1 MSTTVTKVHDTD
13 PRAGTGRYRPAGR
26 PAAPSRS
33 GPARR
38 RTAVGSVRR
47 ALTGGAT
54 LLWAAIVVVPVY
66 WLVVT
71 SLRSRADFTA
81 DSPLALPGHPTLD
94 SYRTVLDGDFTTY
107 LLNSVVV
114 TAGTVVLTV
123 TVALMAAFAIVRGA
137 GSRLSRVSFRLYL
150 LGLAIPLQAVI
161 IPVYLLI
168 IRMQLYDSLLAIVLP
183 SAAFALPITV
193 MILVSFLRDVPR
205 SLFEAMIVDGA
216 GDWRML
222 FSLAAPLAR
231 PALMTVA
238 VYDGL
243 QVWNGF
249 LFPLILTQSGDKAVL
264 PLALTLY
271 RGQFGIDV
279 PATMAA
285 VVLSTLPM
293 LALFILARRQ
303 LVAGLTA
310 GFSK

>member
-1 MSTTVTKVHDTD
+1 MSTTVTKA
-13 PRAGTGRYRPAGR
+13 RAATAPDDLPA
-26 PAAPSRS
+26 P
-33 GPARR
+33 GPATPGPVRPNP
-38 RTAVGSVRR
+38 VPGILRR
-47 ALTGGAT
+47 ALAGGTT
-54 LLWAAIVVVPVY
+54 LLWTAIVVVPVY

-71 SLRSRADFTA
+71 SLRGRTDFTT
-81 DSPLALPGHPTLD
+81 DSPLALPGHPTFD
-94 SYRTVLDGDFTTY
+94 NYRTVLAGDFTTY

-114 TAGTVVLTV
+114 TAGTVVLAV
-123 TVALMAAFAIVRGA
+123 AFALMAAFAIVRGA
-137 GSRLSRVSFRLYL
+137 GSRLSRLSFRLFL

-168 IRMQLYDSLLAIVLP
+168 IRMRLYDSLLAIVLP

-222 FSLAAPLAR
+222 WSLAAPLAR
-231 PALMTVA
+231 PALTTVA

-271 RGQFGIDV
+271 KGQFGIDV

-293 LALFILARRQ
+293 LALFILARRR

>member
-1 MSTTVTKVHDTD
+1 MSTTVTKVDAPRTD
-13 PRAGTGRYRPAGR
+13 TGRDPVAGR
-26 PAAPSRS
+26 PTAPQRP

-38 RTAVGSVRR
+38 RTAVGAVRR

-81 DSPLALPGHPTLD
+81 DSPLALPSHPTLD
-94 SYRTVLDGDFTTY
+94 SYRSVLAGDFTTY
-107 LLNSVVV
+107 LLNSVIV
-114 TAGTVVLTV
+114 TVATVALTVV
-123 TVALMAAFAIVRGA
+123 VALMAAFAIVRGA

>member
-1 MSTTVTKVHDTD
+1 MSTTVTKDRT
-13 PRAGTGRYRPAGR
+13 PRTGIDRDRAAGR
-26 PAAPSRS
+26 PAAAARPGRSR
-33 GPARR
+33 RL
-38 RTAVGSVRR
+38 TAADAVRR
-47 ALTGGAT
+47 ALAGSTT
-54 LLWAAIVVVPVY
+54 LLWTAIVVVPVY

-71 SLRSRADFTA
+71 SLRSRTDFTA
-81 DSPLALPGHPTLD
+81 DSPLALPGHPTLAN
-94 SYRTVLDGDFTTY
+94 YRTVLDSDFTTY

-114 TAGTVVLTV
+114 TTGTVVLTV
-123 TVALMAAFAIVRGA
+123 AVALMAAFAIVRNA
-137 GSRLSRVSFRLYL
+137 GSRLSRLSFRLFL

-183 SAAFALPITV
+183 SAAFARPLTV

-222 FSLAAPLAR
+222 WSLAAPLAR

>member
-1 MSTTVTKVHDTD
+1 MSTTVTKS
-13 PRAGTGRYRPAGR
+13 RPIATER
-26 PAAPSRS
+26 PVPPT
-33 GPARR
+33 PARPVRRNPVPGFLR
-38 RTAVGSVRR
+38 RTLTSGA
-47 ALTGGAT
+47 ALFWT
-54 LLWAAIVVVPVY
+54 AIVVVPIY

-71 SLRSRADFTA
+71 SLRSQSDFTS
-81 DSPLALPGHPTLD
+81 DSPLALPSHPTLD

-107 LLNSVVV
+107 LLNSVIV
-114 TAGTVVLTV
+114 TAGTVVIAV
-123 TVALMAAFAIVRGA
+123 AVALMAAFSIVRNA
-137 GSRLSRVSFRLYL
+137 GTRFSRVSFRLFL

-168 IRMQLYDSLLAIVLP
+168 IRMHLYDSLLAIVLP

-222 FSLAAPLAR
+222 WSLAAPLAR

-264 PLALTLY
+264 PLALTLF

>member
-1 MSTTVTKVHDTD
+1 MSTTSTARGRHQARPPVQAAA
-13 PRAGTGRYRPAGR
+13 RSRRGGTPL
-26 PAAPSRS
+26 
-33 GPARR
+33 R
-38 RTAVGSVRR
+38 RTLSGVA
-47 ALTGGAT
+47 ALGWTA
-54 LLWAAIVVVPVY
+54 LAVVPVY

-71 SLRSRADFTA
+71 SLRTRTDFTT
-81 DSPLALPGHPTLD
+81 DSPLALPSSPTLEN
-94 SYRTVLDGDFTTY
+94 YKTVLNGEFTTY
-107 LLNSVVV
+107 LINSVFV
-114 TAGTVVLTV
+114 TLVTVAV
-123 TVALMAAFAIVRGA
+123 TLVVALMAAFTVVRYSNPW
-137 GSRLSRVSFRLYL
+137 SRLSFRLYL

-168 IRMQLYDSLLAIVLP
+168 IRLQMYDSLPAIVLP
-183 SAAFALPITV
+183 SAAFALPVTV
-193 MILVSFLRDVPR
+193 MILVSFLRDIPR
-205 SLFEAMIVDGA
+205 SLFEAMVVDGA

-222 FSLAAPLAR
+222 FSLVAPMAR
-231 PALMTVA
+231 PALVTVA

-249 LFPLILTQSGDKAVL
+249 LFPLILTQSSDKAVL

-293 LALFILARRQ
+293 LVVFVLARRQ

>member
-1 MSTTVTKVHDTD
+1 MSTLVATL
-13 PRAGTGRYRPAGR
+13 
-26 PAAPSRS
+26 
-33 GPARR
+33 R
-38 RTAVGSVRR
+38 RTA
-47 ALTGGAT
+47 AGGAT
-54 LLWAAIVVVPVY
+54 LLWTALVVVPLY
-66 WLVVT
+66 WVVVT
-71 SLRSRADFTA
+71 SLRGRADFTTGN
-81 DSPLALPGHPTLD
+81 PLALPGRPSLD
-94 SYRTVLDGDFTTY
+94 NYRTVLDGEFTTY
-107 LLNSVVV
+107 LLNSVIV
-114 TAGTVVLTV
+114 TVATVAIVIV
-123 TVALMAAFAIVRGA
+123 VALMAAFSIVRHTNPW
-137 GSRLSRVSFRLYL
+137 SRLTFRLYL

-168 IRMQLYDSLLAIVLP
+168 IRMRMYDSLLAIVLP
-183 SAAFALPITV
+183 SAAFALPVTV
-193 MILVSFLRDVPR
+193 MILVSFLRDIPR
-205 SLFEAMIVDGA
+205 SLFEAMVVDGA

-222 FSLAAPLAR
+222 FSLAAPMAR
-231 PALMTVA
+231 PALVTVA

-271 RGQFGIDV
+271 RGEFGINV

-293 LALFILARRQ
+293 LVVFVLARRQ

>member
-1 MSTTVTKVHDTD
+1 MIVTAATV
-13 PRAGTGRYRPAGR
+13 
-26 PAAPSRS
+26 
-33 GPARR
+33 
-38 RTAVGSVRR
+38 
-47 ALTGGAT
+47 
-54 LLWAAIVVVPVY
+54 AIVMV
-66 WLVVT
+66 
-71 SLRSRADFTA
+71 
-81 DSPLALPGHPTLD
+81 
-94 SYRTVLDGDFTTY
+94 
-107 LLNSVVV
+107 
-114 TAGTVVLTV
+114 
-123 TVALMAAFAIVRGA
+123 VALMAAFSIVRYTNRW
-137 GSRLSRVSFRLYL
+137 SRLTFRLYL

-168 IRMQLYDSLLAIVLP
+168 IRMQMYDSLLAIVLP
-183 SAAFALPITV
+183 SAAFALPVTV

-205 SLFEAMIVDGA
+205 SLFEAMVVDGA

-222 FSLAAPLAR
+222 FSLAAPMAR
-231 PALMTVA
+231 PALVTVA

-271 RGQFGIDV
+271 RGEFGIDV

-293 LALFILARRQ
+293 LVVFVLARRQ

>member
-1 MSTTVTKVHDTD
+1 MSTTVTKTRT
-13 PRAGTGRYRPAGR
+13 PATGRQGVPTHRAVTPKPVRRNPAPGIL
-26 PAAPSRS
+26 
-33 GPARR
+33 R
-38 RTAVGSVRR
+38 RT
-47 ALTGGAT
+47 LTSGAT
-54 LLWAAIVVVPVY
+54 LFWTAIVVVPIY

-71 SLRSRADFTA
+71 SLRSQSDFTS
-81 DSPLALPGHPTLD
+81 DSPLALPSHPTLD

-107 LLNSVVV
+107 LMNSVIV
-114 TAGTVVLTV
+114 TAGTVVIAV
-123 TVALMAAFAIVRGA
+123 AVALMAAFSIVRNA
-137 GSRLSRVSFRLYL
+137 GSRFSRVSFRLFL

-168 IRMQLYDSLLAIVLP
+168 IRMHLYDSLLAIVLP

-222 FSLAAPLAR
+222 WSLAAPLAR

-264 PLALTLY
+264 PLALTLF

>member
-1 MSTTVTKVHDTD
+1 MSTTLTRT
-13 PRAGTGRYRPAGR
+13 RAGVGKDDGADAAGR
-26 PAAPSRS
+26 PVT
-33 GPARR
+33 ARR
-38 RTAVGSVRR
+38 APWPYRAATALRR
-47 ALTGGAT
+47 VVTGGAA
-54 LLWAAIVVVPVY
+54 LLWTALVVVPVY

-71 SLRSRADFTA
+71 SLRSGTDFTTA
-81 DSPLALPGHPTLD
+81 SPLAPPGHPTLAN
-94 SYRTVLDGDFTTY
+94 YRTVLDGDFATY
-107 LLNSVVV
+107 LLNSAVV
-114 TAGTVVLTV
+114 TVATVVFTV
-123 TVALMAAFAIVRGA
+123 VAALMAAFAIVRNS
-137 GSRLSRVSFRLYL
+137 GSRWSRVTFRLFL

-168 IRMQLYDSLLAIVLP
+168 IRMRLYDSLAAIVLP
-183 SAAFALPITV
+183 SVAFALPITV

-205 SLFEAMIVDGA
+205 SLFEAMVVDGA

-222 FSLAAPLAR
+222 VSLAAPLAR
-231 PALMTVA
+231 PALVTVA

-285 VVLSTLPM
+285 VVLSTLPV
-293 LALFILARRQ
+293 FVVFVLARRQ

>member
-1 MSTTVTKVHDTD
+1 MSTTVTKTRT
-13 PRAGTGRYRPAGR
+13 PTGRETVPTHRAVPPR
-26 PAAPSRS
+26 TVRRNPVPSIL
-33 GPARR
+33 R
-38 RTAVGSVRR
+38 RT
-47 ALTGGAT
+47 LTSGAT
-54 LLWAAIVVVPVY
+54 LFWTAIVVVPVY

-71 SLRSRADFTA
+71 SLRSQSDFTS
-81 DSPLALPGHPTLD
+81 DSPLALPSHPTLD
-94 SYRTVLDGDFTTY
+94 SYRTVLDSDFTTY
-107 LLNSVVV
+107 LINSVVV
-114 TAGTVVLTV
+114 TAGTVVIAV
-123 TVALMAAFAIVRGA
+123 AVALMAAFSIVRNA
-137 GSRLSRVSFRLYL
+137 GTRFSRVSFRLFL

-168 IRMQLYDSLLAIVLP
+168 IRMHLYDSLLAIVLP

-222 FSLAAPLAR
+222 WSLAAPLAR

-264 PLALTLY
+264 PLALTLF

-279 PATMAA
+279 PSTMAA

>member
-1 MSTTVTKVHDTD
+1 MSTTVTKVDD
-13 PRAGTGRYRPAGR
+13 PRTGTGRDRAAGR
-26 PAAPSRS
+26 PTAPARP
-33 GPARR
+33 GPAHR
-38 RTAVGSVRR
+38 RTAVGAVRR

-54 LLWAAIVVVPVY
+54 LLWTAIVVVPVY

-71 SLRSRADFTA
+71 SLRSRGDFTA

-94 SYRTVLDGDFTTY
+94 NYRTVLAGDFTTY

-114 TAGTVVLTV
+114 TVAAVALTV
-123 TVALMAAFAIVRGA
+123 AFALMAAFAIVRGA

>member
-1 MSTTVTKVHDTD
+1 MSTTVTKTRTPATEGRTVPSH
-13 PRAGTGRYRPAGR
+13 RAPA
-26 PAAPSRS
+26 P
-33 GPARR
+33 GPVRKNP
-38 RTAVGSVRR
+38 VPGILRR
-47 ALTGGAT
+47 ALTGGAALFWT
-54 LLWAAIVVVPVY
+54 AIVVVPIY

-71 SLRSRADFTA
+71 SLRSKSDFTS
-81 DSPLALPGHPTLD
+81 DSPLALPSHPTLD

-114 TAGTVVLTV
+114 TAGTVVIAV
-123 TVALMAAFAIVRGA
+123 AVALMAAFSIVRNA
-137 GSRLSRVSFRLYL
+137 GSRFSRVSFRVFL

-168 IRMQLYDSLLAIVLP
+168 IRMHLYDSLLAIVLP

-222 FSLAAPLAR
+222 WSLAAPLAR

-264 PLALTLY
+264 PLALTLFK
-271 RGQFGIDV
+271 GQFGIDV

>member
-1 MSTTVTKVHDTD
+1 MSTTVTKT
-13 PRAGTGRYRPAGR
+13 RTTTGRETVPTHRAVPPRPVRRNPVPGIL
-26 PAAPSRS
+26 
-33 GPARR
+33 R
-38 RTAVGSVRR
+38 RT
-47 ALTGGAT
+47 LTSGAT
-54 LLWAAIVVVPVY
+54 LFWTALVVVPIY

-71 SLRSRADFTA
+71 SLRSQSDFTS

-94 SYRTVLDGDFTTY
+94 SYRTVLDSDFTTY
-107 LLNSVVV
+107 LLNSVIV
-114 TAGTVVLTV
+114 TAGTVVIAI
-123 TVALMAAFAIVRGA
+123 TVALMAAFSIVRNA
-137 GSRLSRVSFRLYL
+137 GTRFSRVSFRLFL

-168 IRMQLYDSLLAIVLP
+168 IKMHLYDSLLAIVLP

-222 FSLAAPLAR
+222 WSLAVPLAR

-264 PLALTLY
+264 PLALTLF

-279 PATMAA
+279 PSTMAA

-293 LALFILARRQ
+293 LALFIMARRQ

>member
-1 MSTTVTKVHDTD
+1 MSTTVTKSRTT
-13 PRAGTGRYRPAGR
+13 TGRES
-26 PAAPSRS
+26 APSHRAVPPTPVRRNPVP
-33 GPARR
+33 GFLR
-38 RTAVGSVRR
+38 RT
-47 ALTGGAT
+47 LTSGAT
-54 LLWAAIVVVPVY
+54 LFWTAIVVIPIY

-71 SLRSRADFTA
+71 SLRSQSDFTS
-81 DSPLALPGHPTLD
+81 DSPLALPSHPTLD

-107 LLNSVVV
+107 LLNSVIV
-114 TAGTVVLTV
+114 TAGTVVIAV
-123 TVALMAAFAIVRGA
+123 AVALMAAFSIVRNA
-137 GSRLSRVSFRLYL
+137 GTRFSRVSFRLFL

-168 IRMQLYDSLLAIVLP
+168 IRMHIYDSLLAIVLP

-222 FSLAAPLAR
+222 WSLAAPLAR

-264 PLALTLY
+264 PLALTLF

>member
-1 MSTTVTKVHDTD
+1 MSTTVTKVHD
-13 PRAGTGRYRPAGR
+13 PRTGTGRDRATGR
-26 PAAPSRS
+26 PAAPSRP

-38 RTAVGSVRR
+38 RTAVARVRR

-168 IRMQLYDSLLAIVLP
+168 IRMRLYDSLPAIVLP

-205 SLFEAMIVDGA
+205 SLFEAMVVDGA

>member
-1 MSTTVTKVHDTD
+1 MSTTVTKARHSRTDTS
-13 PRAGTGRYRPAGR
+13 GRDHAVGR
-26 PAAPSRS
+26 PPAPSRP
-33 GPARR
+33 GRARHL
-38 RTAVGSVRR
+38 TTVGAVRR
-47 ALTGGAT
+47 ALTGSTT
-54 LLWAAIVVVPVY
+54 LLWAAIAVVPVY

-71 SLRSRADFTA
+71 SLRTRADFTA

-94 SYRTVLDGDFTTY
+94 NYRTVLAGDFTTY
-107 LLNSVVV
+107 LLNSVIVTVV
-114 TAGTVVLTV
+114 TVALTV
-123 TVALMAAFAIVRGA
+123 AVALMAAFAIVRGA
-137 GSRLSRVSFRLYL
+137 GSRLSRLSFRLFL

-216 GDWRML
+216 TDWRML

-285 VVLSTLPM
+285 VVLSTLPV

>member
-1 MSTTVTKVHDTD
+1 MSTVV
-13 PRAGTGRYRPAGR
+13 ANL
-26 PAAPSRS
+26 
-33 GPARR
+33 R
-38 RTAVGSVRR
+38 RTA
-47 ALTGGAT
+47 AGGAT
-54 LLWAAIVVVPVY
+54 LLWTALVVVPLY
-66 WLVVT
+66 WVVVT
-71 SLRSRADFTA
+71 SLRGQADFTTGN
-81 DSPLALPGHPTLD
+81 PLALPAHPSLAN
-94 SYRTVLDGDFTTY
+94 YRTVLAGDFTTY
-107 LLNSVVV
+107 LVNSVIV
-114 TAGTVVLTV
+114 TAATVAIVIV
-123 TVALMAAFAIVRGA
+123 VALMAAFSIVRHTNRW
-137 GSRLSRVSFRLYL
+137 SRLTFRLYL

-168 IRMQLYDSLLAIVLP
+168 IRMHLYDSLLAIVLP
-183 SAAFALPITV
+183 SAAFALPVTV
-193 MILVSFLRDVPR
+193 MILVSFLRDIPR
-205 SLFEAMIVDGA
+205 SLFEAMVVDGA

-222 FSLAAPLAR
+222 FSLAAPMAR
-231 PALMTVA
+231 PALVTVA

-271 RGQFGIDV
+271 KGEFGINV

-293 LALFILARRQ
+293 LVVFVLARRQ

>member
-1 MSTTVTKVHDTD
+1 MSTVV
-13 PRAGTGRYRPAGR
+13 ANL
-26 PAAPSRS
+26 
-33 GPARR
+33 R
-38 RTAVGSVRR
+38 RTA
-47 ALTGGAT
+47 AGGAT
-54 LLWAAIVVVPVY
+54 LLWTALVVVPLY
-66 WLVVT
+66 WVVVT
-71 SLRSRADFTA
+71 SLRGQADFTTG
-81 DSPLALPGHPTLD
+81 DPLALPAHPSLAN
-94 SYRTVLDGDFTTY
+94 YRTVLAGDFTTY
-107 LLNSVVV
+107 LVNSVIV
-114 TAGTVVLTV
+114 TAATVAIVIV
-123 TVALMAAFAIVRGA
+123 VALMAAFSIVRHSNRW
-137 GSRLSRVSFRLYL
+137 SRLTFRLYL

-168 IRMQLYDSLLAIVLP
+168 IRMHLYDSLLAIVLP
-183 SAAFALPITV
+183 SAAFALPVTV
-193 MILVSFLRDVPR
+193 MILVSFLRDIPR
-205 SLFEAMIVDGA
+205 SLFEAMVVDGA

-222 FSLAAPLAR
+222 FSLAAPMAR
-231 PALMTVA
+231 PALVTVA

-271 RGQFGIDV
+271 KGEFGINV

-293 LALFILARRQ
+293 LVVFVLARRQ

>member
-1 MSTTVTKVHDTD
+1 MSTVVTTL
-13 PRAGTGRYRPAGR
+13 
-26 PAAPSRS
+26 
-33 GPARR
+33 R
-38 RTAVGSVRR
+38 RTV
-47 ALTGGAT
+47 TGGAT
-54 LLWAAIVVVPVY
+54 LLWTALVVVPVY

-71 SLRSRADFTA
+71 SLRGRGDFTT

-94 SYRTVLDGDFTTY
+94 NYRTVLAGDFTTY

-114 TAGTVVLTV
+114 TAAAVAITVV
-123 TVALMAAFAIVRGA
+123 VALMAAFSIVRYTNPW
-137 GSRLSRVSFRLYL
+137 SRLSFRLYL

-168 IRMQLYDSLLAIVLP
+168 IRLHMYDSLLAIVLP
-183 SAAFALPITV
+183 SAAFALPVTV

-205 SLFEAMIVDGA
+205 SLFEAMVVDGA

-222 FSLAAPLAR
+222 FSLAAPMAR
-231 PALMTVA
+231 PALVTVA

-271 RGQFGIDV
+271 RGQFGINV

-293 LALFILARRQ
+293 LVVFVLARRQ

>member
-1 MSTTVTKVHDTD
+1 MSTTATKTPTVVDHES
-13 PRAGTGRYRPAGR
+13 PVGG
-26 PAAPSRS
+26 PAAPPRTKS
-33 GPARR
+33 ARPHLAA
-38 RTAVGSVRR
+38 TAVRR
-47 ALTGGAT
+47 VATGGAT
-54 LLWAAIVVVPVY
+54 LLWTALVVVPVY

-71 SLRSRADFTA
+71 SLRSRTDFTTA
-81 DSPLALPGHPTLD
+81 SPLAPPGEPTLAN
-94 SYRTVLDGDFTTY
+94 YRTVLDGDFATY

-114 TAGTVVLTV
+114 TVATVALTV
-123 TVALMAAFAIVRGA
+123 LVALMASFAIVRHA
-137 GSRLSRVSFRLYL
+137 DSRWSRVSFRLFL

-168 IRMQLYDSLLAIVLP
+168 IRLRLYDSLAAIVLP
-183 SAAFALPITV
+183 SVAFALPITV
-193 MILVSFLRDVPR
+193 MIMVSFLRDVPR

-222 FSLAAPLAR
+222 WSLAAPLAR
-231 PALMTVA
+231 PALVTVA

-285 VVLSTLPM
+285 VVLSTLPV
-293 LALFILARRQ
+293 LAVFVLARRQ

-310 GFSK
+310 GFTK

>member
-1 MSTTVTKVHDTD
+1 VSTTLTRT
-13 PRAGTGRYRPAGR
+13 RAGVGKDDEADAAGR
-26 PAAPSRS
+26 PAT
-33 GPARR
+33 ARR
-38 RTAVGSVRR
+38 APWPHRAATALRR
-47 ALTGGAT
+47 ALTGGAA
-54 LLWAAIVVVPVY
+54 LLWTALVVVPVY

-71 SLRSRADFTA
+71 SLRSGTDFTTA
-81 DSPLALPGHPTLD
+81 SPLAPPGHPTLAN
-94 SYRTVLDGDFTTY
+94 YRTVLDGDFATY
-107 LLNSVVV
+107 LLNSAVV
-114 TAGTVVLTV
+114 TVATVAFTVVA
-123 TVALMAAFAIVRGA
+123 ALMAAFAIVRNS
-137 GSRLSRVSFRLYL
+137 GSRWSRVTFRLS
-150 LGLAIPLQAVI
+150 IPLQAVI

-168 IRMQLYDSLLAIVLP
+168 IRMRLYDSLAAIVLP
-183 SAAFALPITV
+183 SVAFALPITV

-205 SLFEAMIVDGA
+205 SLFEAMVVDGA

-222 FSLAAPLAR
+222 ISLAAPLAR
-231 PALMTVA
+231 PALVTVA

-293 LALFILARRQ
+293 FVVFVLARRQ

>member
-1 MSTTVTKVHDTD
+1 MSTVVATL
-13 PRAGTGRYRPAGR
+13 
-26 PAAPSRS
+26 
-33 GPARR
+33 R
-38 RTAVGSVRR
+38 RTV
-47 ALTGGAT
+47 TGGAA
-54 LLWAAIVVVPVY
+54 LLWTALVVVPVY

-71 SLRSRADFTA
+71 SLRGRTDFTA
-81 DSPLALPGHPTLD
+81 ESPLAPPGHPTLAN
-94 SYRTVLDGDFTTY
+94 YTTVLAGDFTTY

-114 TAGTVVLTV
+114 TVATVAVTVVA
-123 TVALMAAFAIVRGA
+123 ALMAAFSIVRYA
-137 GSRLSRVSFRLYL
+137 NPWSRLSFRLYL

-168 IRMQLYDSLLAIVLP
+168 IRMQMYDSLAAIVLP
-183 SAAFALPITV
+183 SAAFALPVTV

-205 SLFEAMIVDGA
+205 SLFEAMVVDGA

-222 FSLAAPLAR
+222 VSLAAPMAR
-231 PALMTVA
+231 PALVTVA

-249 LFPLILTQSGDKAVL
+249 LFPLILTQSQDKAVL
-264 PLALTLY
+264 PLALTLF

-285 VVLSTLPM
+285 VILSTLPM
-293 LALFILARRQ
+293 LVVFVLARRQ

>member
-1 MSTTVTKVHDTD
+1 MNTTGVGSAV
-13 PRAGTGRYRPAGR
+13 PRVRARD
-26 PAAPSRS
+26 
-33 GPARR
+33 RR
-38 RTAVGSVRR
+38 RAVTRSVRPGR
-47 ALTGGAT
+47 AAAGAWRLVTGGAVLIWT
-54 LLWAAIVVVPVY
+54 ALVVVPVY
-66 WLVVT
+66 WVVVT
-71 SLRSRADFTA
+71 SLRTRAEFVTSDPLSFPH
-81 DSPLALPGHPTLD
+81 SPTFANYG
-94 SYRTVLDGDFTTY
+94 TVLDSGFLTY

-114 TAGTVVLTV
+114 TAATVVLTV
-123 TVALMAAFAIVRGA
+123 AAALMAAFAIVRYSERW
-137 GSRLSRVSFRLYL
+137 SRTLFQLFL

-168 IRMQLYDSLLAIVLP
+168 IRLQLYDSLAAIVLP
-183 SAAFALPITV
+183 SVAFALPLMV

-222 FSLAAPLAR
+222 WSLAMPLAR

-238 VYDGL
+238 VYDAL
-243 QVWNGF
+243 QVWNAF
-249 LFPLILTQSGDKAVL
+249 LFPLILTQSEDKSVL

-279 PATMAA
+279 PSTMAA
-285 VVLSTLPM
+285 VVLSMLPVF
-293 LALFILARRQ
+293 LVFVLARRQ

>member
-1 MSTTVTKVHDTD
+1 MSTVM
-13 PRAGTGRYRPAGR
+13 TGL
-26 PAAPSRS
+26 
-33 GPARR
+33 R
-38 RTAVGSVRR
+38 RTAG
-47 ALTGGAT
+47 GGAA
-54 LLWAAIVVVPVY
+54 LLWTALVVVPVY

-71 SLRSRADFTA
+71 SLRGRTDFTSA
-81 DSPLALPGHPTLD
+81 SPLALPGDPTLD
-94 SYRTVLDGDFTTY
+94 NYRTVLDGDFTTY
-107 LLNSVVV
+107 LLNSVAV
-114 TAGTVVLTV
+114 TAATVAITVVA
-123 TVALMAAFAIVRGA
+123 ALMAAFSIVRYA
-137 GSRLSRVSFRLYL
+137 GPWSRLSFRLYL

-168 IRMQLYDSLLAIVLP
+168 IRMHMYDSLLAIVLP
-183 SAAFALPITV
+183 SAAFALPVTV

-205 SLFEAMIVDGA
+205 SLFEAMVVDGA

-231 PALMTVA
+231 PALVTVA

-293 LALFILARRQ
+293 LVVFVLARRQ

>member
-1 MSTTVTKVHDTD
+1 MSATVTKA
-13 PRAGTGRYRPAGR
+13 RATTGQEDVLPQ
-26 PAAPSRS
+26 
-33 GPARR
+33 
-38 RTAVGSVRR
+38 TAVTPGPVRPNPVAGILRR
-47 ALTGGAT
+47 ALTGSAT
-54 LLWAAIVVVPVY
+54 LCWAALVVVPVY

-81 DSPLALPGHPTLD
+81 DSPLALPSHPTLD
-94 SYRTVLDGDFTTY
+94 NYRTLLAGDFTTY
-107 LLNSVVV
+107 LLNSVIV
-114 TAGTVVLTV
+114 TVATVALTLV
-123 TVALMAAFAIVRGA
+123 VALMAAFAIVRGA

-293 LALFILARRQ
+293 FALFILARRQ

>member
-1 MSTTVTKVHDTD
+1 MSTTVTKSRPVATERPVPPTP
-13 PRAGTGRYRPAGR
+13 PRPVRRNPVPGFL
-26 PAAPSRS
+26 
-33 GPARR
+33 R
-38 RTAVGSVRR
+38 RTLTSGA
-47 ALTGGAT
+47 ALFWT
-54 LLWAAIVVVPVY
+54 AIVVVPIY

-71 SLRSRADFTA
+71 SLRSQSDFTS
-81 DSPLALPGHPTLD
+81 DSPLALPSHPTLD

-107 LLNSVVV
+107 LLNSVIV
-114 TAGTVVLTV
+114 TAGTVVIAV
-123 TVALMAAFAIVRGA
+123 AVALMAAFSIVRNA
-137 GSRLSRVSFRLYL
+137 GTRFSRVSFRLFL

-168 IRMQLYDSLLAIVLP
+168 IRMHLYDSLLAIVLP

-222 FSLAAPLAR
+222 WSLAAPLAR

-264 PLALTLY
+264 PLALTLF

>member
-1 MSTTVTKVHDTD
+1 MSTTVTRARHSRTATGGERPTPP
-13 PRAGTGRYRPAGR
+13 PRPGT
-26 PAAPSRS
+26 
-33 GPARR
+33 ARR
-38 RTAVGSVRR
+38 RTAADAVRR
-47 ALTGGAT
+47 ALTGGTT

-71 SLRSRADFTA
+71 SLRTRADFTA

-94 SYRTVLDGDFTTY
+94 NFRTVLAGDFTTY
-107 LLNSVVV
+107 LLNSVIV
-114 TAGTVVLTV
+114 TVATVALTV

-293 LALFILARRQ
+293 LALFVLARRQ

>member
-1 MSTTVTKVHDTD
+1 M
-13 PRAGTGRYRPAGR
+13 
-26 PAAPSRS
+26 
-33 GPARR
+33 R
-38 RTAVGSVRR
+38 RTLS
-47 ALTGGAT
+47 AL
-54 LLWAAIVVVPVY
+54 AAFGWTALAVVPVY

-71 SLRSRADFTA
+71 SLRTRADFTT
-81 DSPLALPGHPTLD
+81 DSPLALPDSPTLEN
-94 SYRTVLDGDFTTY
+94 YKTVLNGEFTTY
-107 LLNSVVV
+107 LVNSVLV
-114 TAGTVVLTV
+114 TIVTVAV
-123 TVALMAAFAIVRGA
+123 TLVVALMAAFTVVRYSNPW
-137 GSRLSRVSFRLYL
+137 SRLSFRLYL

-168 IRMQLYDSLLAIVLP
+168 IRLQMYDSLPAIILP
-183 SAAFALPITV
+183 SVAFALPVTV
-193 MILVSFLRDVPR
+193 MILVSFLRDIPR
-205 SLFEAMIVDGA
+205 SLFEAMVVDGA

-222 FSLAAPLAR
+222 FSLVAPMAR
-231 PALMTVA
+231 PALVTVA

-271 RGQFGIDV
+271 RGQFGIDI

-293 LALFILARRQ
+293 LVVFVLARRQ

>member
-1 MSTTVTKVHDTD
+1 VSTTVTKT
-13 PRAGTGRYRPAGR
+13 RTT
-26 PAAPSRS
+26 AAE
-33 GPARR
+33 R
-38 RTAVGSVRR
+38 RTVPSHRAVTPGPVRKNPVPGFLR
-47 ALTGGAT
+47 RTLTGGAALFWT
-54 LLWAAIVVVPVY
+54 AIVVVPIY

-71 SLRSRADFTA
+71 SLRSQSDFTS
-81 DSPLALPGHPTLD
+81 DSPLALPSHPTLD

-114 TAGTVVLTV
+114 TAGTVVIAV
-123 TVALMAAFAIVRGA
+123 AVALMAAFSIVRNA
-137 GSRLSRVSFRLYL
+137 GSRFSRVSFRLFL

-168 IRMQLYDSLLAIVLP
+168 IRMHLYDSLLAIVLP

-222 FSLAAPLAR
+222 WSLAAPLAR

-264 PLALTLY
+264 PLALTLF
-271 RGQFGIDV
+271 RGQFGINV

>member
-1 MSTTVTKVHDTD
+1 MSTTVTKTRGSRTGHDREGAVDGVSVT
-13 PRAGTGRYRPAGR
+13 PRP
-26 PAAPSRS
+26 

-38 RTAVGSVRR
+38 FTAVGALRR

-54 LLWAAIVVVPVY
+54 FCWAAIVVVPVY

-71 SLRSRADFTA
+71 SLRTRADFTA

-94 SYRTVLDGDFTTY
+94 NYRTVMSGDFTTY
-107 LLNSVVV
+107 LLNSLVV
-114 TAGTVVLTV
+114 TAATVALTVV
-123 TVALMAAFAIVRGA
+123 VALMASFAIVRGA
-137 GSRLSRVSFRLYL
+137 GSRLSRVSLRLYL

-168 IRMQLYDSLLAIVLP
+168 IRMNLYDSLLAIVLP

-216 GDWRML
+216 GDWRLL